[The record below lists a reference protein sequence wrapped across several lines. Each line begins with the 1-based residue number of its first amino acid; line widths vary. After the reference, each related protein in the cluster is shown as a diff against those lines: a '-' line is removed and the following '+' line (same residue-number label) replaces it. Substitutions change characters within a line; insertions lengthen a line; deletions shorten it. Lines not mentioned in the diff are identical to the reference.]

1 MRKIVLAG
9 GIGSRLWPLTAAV
22 NKHLLPIG
30 KVALIEYPLNTLSTL
45 GRGKVNIVTGNER
58 LRSVESYLRNVHPEL
73 EIKFHY
79 QENPEG
85 TAQAV
90 SLVDKDIEPGEKVA
104 VISGDNVFTEDF
116 SQEAWEFEESNLG
129 MMLFLYQVKNPR
141 RYGVAEVD
149 GSRIVGVEEKPEN
162 PKSNLAITGL
172 AFYDE
177 TVFERISRVE
187 LSPRGEYE
195 ITDVIKE
202 YVDEGKAGYRVVKG
216 LWNDAGTHDSWI
228 RTQQHIRDIG
238 LDEKIYQN
246 LVLNKKPLFK

>member
-1 MRKIVLAG
+1 MRKIILAG
-9 GIGSRLWPLTAAV
+9 GTGSRLWPLTAAV

-30 KVALIEYPLNTLSTL
+30 KVALIEYPLETLSSL
-45 GRGKVNIVTGNER
+45 GKGKVNIVTGNEP
-58 LRSVESYLRNVHPEL
+58 LRSVESYLNNVHPEQEL
-73 EIKFHY
+73 MFHY

-90 SLVDKDIEPGEKVA
+90 SLVDKDIEPGEKIA

-116 SQEAWEFEESNLG
+116 SQQAWEFEESGLG
-129 MMLFLYQVKNPR
+129 MMLFLYRVRDPR

-149 GSRIVGVEEKPEN
+149 GSRIIGVEEKPEN

-177 TVFERISRVE
+177 TVFDRISRVE

-202 YVDEGKAGYRVVKG
+202 YVAEGKAGYRLVNG
-216 LWNDAGTHDSWI
+216 LWSDAGTHESWI
-228 RTQQHIRDIG
+228 KTQDHIRAIG
-238 LDEKIYQN
+238 LDQKIYD
-246 LVLNKKPLFK
+246 LLKKNKAD